1 MERMAFRL
9 DAWGVDPTV
18 RERWLRFG
26 IDEFAALLARFHEVF
41 EAPFDTDIWHAS
53 LDVMIATGLQ
63 SHDAIHVATA
73 RRLGLATIA
82 TADDHFTRVAGEFSV
97 LLLQDDPAR

>member
-1 MERMAFRL
+1 MEALLHR
-9 DAWGVDPTV
+9 
-18 RERWLRFG
+18 
-26 IDEFAALLARFHEVF
+26 FAAWYEV
-41 EAPFDTDIWHAS
+41 PFDTDIWHAS
-53 LDVMIATGLQ
+53 LDVVIATGLQ